1 MKKNINE
8 LKNKSTNEPSNKIVL
23 STTTNDEILS
33 NFEGNN
39 MNDQKFYSIIF
50 KFGKDE
56 IVLINKEIKN
66 FVNWINDYSIFL
78 NNICVILANDY
89 WSFNDISLQVIEYLK
104 AKAKNNDINKL
115 EEIHKKISDSL
126 Q

>member
-8 LKNKSTNEPSNKIVL
+8 LKNKSTKEPSNKIVL
-23 STTTNDEILS
+23 GTTNDEILS
-33 NFEGNN
+33 TFEENN

-50 KFGKDE
+50 KFNKNK
-56 IVLINKEIKN
+56 IILINEEIQK
-66 FVNWINDYSIFL
+66 FINWINDYSIFL
-78 NNICVILANDY
+78 NNICVILANNY

-104 AKAKNNDINKL
+104 EKAKNNDVDKL
-115 EEIHKKISDSL
+115 EEIHKKIRDSL